1 MIQKF
6 CAADQNEDDIM
17 SCLKS
22 NKNAIDFDDRCRQI
36 VLRRQIEQSQD
47 YRLNPH
53 LQKAC
58 RLDIPKYCSQLYDG
72 VSKDKEMDGVVI
84 DCLKKQ
90 YAKKA
95 NSLSTDCEHEI
106 KAQIKEAAL
115 DINLNPVLMK
125 TCKSD
130 IKAICLNEQFQK
142 DGDEEDGDDKFT
154 HGEGTI
160 IECLKRNFFKL
171 KNPDCKKEVAFTIA
185 ESRIDVQVDPILQA
199 TCQKDLIHLCKTVA
213 QGQGRQMSCL
223 LAYLESEENLLS
235 RNCREMLKRRK
246 DLWEYAAKVAPAE
259 SFGELYEQISQSPS
273 RNYFFAILFT
283 VVGIIFIVGLSC
295 GRVTKRV
302 RAELKNK

>member
-95 NSLSTDCEHEI
+95 NVSRH
-106 KAQIKEAAL
+106 
-115 DINLNPVLMK
+115 
-125 TCKSD
+125 
-130 IKAICLNEQFQK
+130 
-142 DGDEEDGDDKFT
+142 
-154 HGEGTI
+154 
-160 IECLKRNFFKL
+160 NF
-171 KNPDCKKEVAFTIA
+171 
-185 ESRIDVQVDPILQA
+185 
-199 TCQKDLIHLCKTVA
+199 
-213 QGQGRQMSCL
+213 
-223 LAYLESEENLLS
+223 
-235 RNCREMLKRRK
+235 
-246 DLWEYAAKVAPAE
+246 
-259 SFGELYEQISQSPS
+259 
-273 RNYFFAILFT
+273 
-283 VVGIIFIVGLSC
+283 
-295 GRVTKRV
+295 
-302 RAELKNK
+302 